1 MKLAGKAILIGC
13 ISFFVLGFVNM
24 IVGIYVSAAVNSGD
38 SFVNSY
44 FYPLYTAVT
53 VLIALVIS
61 CTYVIVSK
69 LNQLL
74 DK

>member
-13 ISFFVLGFVNM
+13 ISFVVLWFAM
-24 IVGIYVSAAVNSGD
+24 DIVGGYISAAVSSGD

-74 DK
+74 NK

>member
-24 IVGIYVSAAVNSGD
+24 VVGIYVGAVSSGD

-44 FYPLYTAVT
+44 FYPLYTAIT

-74 DK
+74 NK

>member
-24 IVGIYVSAAVNSGD
+24 IVGIYVGAASSGD

-74 DK
+74 NK